1 VRSFN
6 LQIEHQCPQCG
17 APVTLDE
24 TDRLFTCGFCRVRSY
39 LNTKDYFRYLLPDKA
54 PEDKTLLYFPYWRFK
69 GMLFSCVSDGVRQKF
84 IDVSHQALASHYF
97 PHSLGFRSQT
107 QKLRFV
113 SPETDGV
120 FLHPDQSFD
129 HVMQVFEERFQ
140 SNLPQPVFHQTHIGE
155 SISLIYAPYYAADKL
170 YDAVL
175 NEPTSKTLPP
185 DFDQAAGAG
194 GRPDWRLEFLP
205 TLCPNCGWDL
215 ESANDALVL
224 ICKNCNSAW
233 KPGNTRLQRLKFKHM
248 PATARGEE
256 VIYLPFWR
264 IKADIT
270 GIDLVSFADLV
281 KTANLPKVLKDEWQ
295 DIPFHFWSLGFKIR
309 PQTFLPLATKITL
322 SQPRESLSAELPE
335 GELYPVTLPVEE
347 AVESL
352 KITLANF
359 IKPRRKQYP
368 RLNTIK
374 ITPKSYLL
382 VYFPFY
388 KKHHDLTQPLFKFT
402 ILKNQLKLAGNL

>member
-1 VRSFN
+1 M
-6 LQIEHQCPQCG
+6 
-17 APVTLDE
+17 TLEE
-24 TDRLFTCGFCRVRSY
+24 TDRLFSCNFCRVRSY

-54 PEDKTLLYFPYWRFK
+54 PEDRTLLYFPYWRFK
-69 GMLFSCVSDGVRQKF
+69 GMLFSCVSDGVRQTF
-84 IDVSHQALASHYF
+84 IDVSHQALASQYF

-120 FLHPDQSFD
+120 FLHPNQTFDQ
-129 HVMQVFEERFQ
+129 VMQVFEERFQ
-140 SNLPQPVFHQTHIGE
+140 SNLPKPIFHQARIGE
-155 SISLIYAPYYAADKL
+155 SISLIYAPYYVAGSL

-175 NEPTSKTLPP
+175 NEPTPITLPP
-185 DFDQAAGAG
+185 DFDQAAG
-194 GRPDWRLEFLP
+194 GRPHWRLEFLP

-215 ESANDALVL
+215 EGAKDALIL
-224 ICKNCNSAW
+224 LCKNCSSAW
-233 KPGNTRLQRLKFKHM
+233 KPGKTRLEKLKYKHM
-248 PATARGEE
+248 PATEQEEE

-264 IKADIT
+264 IKADIA

-295 DIPFHFWSLGFKIR
+295 DIPFHFWSPGFKIR

-322 SQPRESLSAELPE
+322 TQPRESLEAEMPT
-335 GELYPVTLPVEE
+335 GEIYPVTLPVEE

-359 IKPRRKQYP
+359 IKPRRKQYL
-368 RLNTIK
+368 RLNTIN

-388 KKHHDLTQPLFKFT
+388 KKHHDLTQPLFKFS
-402 ILKNQLKLAGNL
+402 IFKNQLKLAGNL